1 LDRFGVSVH
10 DADALRIL
18 CQFSTLACEEVQ
30 GAKRKSAKGPR
41 KISGRKSLPHANSEI
56 NRRKQLM
63 DSPNI
68 AERVLKII
76 AGALVDVPVH
86 DIAMSESL
94 VDDLGMDS
102 LDVADLVVQ
111 IEIEFDIEIPYG
123 EADGVKTVRDVV
135 DSVKRYVAAKAK

>member
-1 LDRFGVSVH
+1 
-10 DADALRIL
+10 
-18 CQFSTLACEEVQ
+18 
-30 GAKRKSAKGPR
+30 
-41 KISGRKSLPHANSEI
+41 
-56 NRRKQLM
+56 M

-76 AGALVDVPVH
+76 AGALADVPVH

-123 EADGVKTVRDVV
+123 ETEGVKTVRDVV
-135 DSVKRYVAAKAK
+135 DSVKRYVAAKQSD